1 MFNVVMSKRVL
12 SKKSSVYWAR
22 MVTPAPAVNFWLR
35 AWRQVIDE
43 MLYTFRLLAFPILPL
58 ELIFSVET
66 LALSAVF
73 TFLTVLARGTERAVV
88 AFEW

>member
-1 MFNVVMSKRVL
+1 MNGLFMFNVVMSKRVL

-43 MLYTFRLLAFPILPL
+43 MFYTNLPVVGVPDTATRTDFLRGNTRIVRCVHILDSTRP
-58 ELIFSVET
+58 
-66 LALSAVF
+66 
-73 TFLTVLARGTERAVV
+73 
-88 AFEW
+88 WN